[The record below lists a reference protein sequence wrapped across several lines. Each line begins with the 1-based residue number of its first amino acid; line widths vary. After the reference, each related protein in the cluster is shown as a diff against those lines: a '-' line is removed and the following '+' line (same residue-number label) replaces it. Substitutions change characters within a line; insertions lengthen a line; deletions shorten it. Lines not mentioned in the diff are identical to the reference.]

1 MDPVPLTVACGPLA
15 LYLLWL
21 GAINLRRRPLVMTG
35 TLDVAA
41 LAAAV
46 SGLMVVGPMN
56 LFLPEAAGRRFG
68 PLAWPLLLAF
78 YALCVVL
85 YVLVARPRLVI
96 FNLSPEQLRQMLEG
110 LARRLDSDARLAG
123 DAVQLPQLG
132 VQLHLEAAMAM
143 RNVSLVATGDRQ
155 SHSGWKRLERELRTA
170 LAAVEVTSNPRGFTF
185 LAFGLLLVGW
195 PLVELLQTPSHV
207 VAQQLRDMLRM

>member
-1 MDPVPLTVACGPLA
+1 MDPVPLTLACGPLA
-15 LYLLWL
+15 VYLLWL
-21 GAINLRRRPLVMTG
+21 GTVNLRRRPLVVTG
-35 TLDVAA
+35 TIDVAG

-46 SGLMVVGPMN
+46 SGLVVVGPMN

-78 YALCVVL
+78 YGLCIVL

-96 FNLSPEQLRQMLEG
+96 FNVPPEQLRQMLEG

-143 RNVSLVATGDRQ
+143 RNVSLVAMGDRQ
-155 SHSGWKRLERELRTA
+155 SHSGWKRLERELRVS
-170 LAAVEVTSNPRGFTF
+170 LATVEVTPNPRGFTL
-185 LAFGLLLVGW
+185 LAVGLLLAGW
-195 PLVELLQTPSHV
+195 PLVELVQTPSHA